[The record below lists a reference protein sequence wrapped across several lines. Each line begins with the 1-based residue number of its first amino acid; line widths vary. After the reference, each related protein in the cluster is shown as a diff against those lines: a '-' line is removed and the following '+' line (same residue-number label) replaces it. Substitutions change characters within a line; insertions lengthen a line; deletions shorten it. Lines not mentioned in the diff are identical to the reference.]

1 MLLKRKR
8 MTRRT
13 LPALALLLC
22 LLTTSNAVAAEPV
35 VFVPAVPI
43 TNIFLFNPGELL
55 NGTIAFEHEVALTDW
70 FGISSGFLLT
80 VYRGVFTLPSQPSYV
95 AFGPEVTAR
104 FHFTKDAPAGLWA
117 GPSVHVAY
125 IASKSGGAA
134 QQLFGYGLAGTVGYN
149 FVINSHLILQLG
161 GGLGFKDFGDGPQLA
176 PRVNLGLGVGI

>member
-1 MLLKRKR
+1 MN
-8 MTRRT
+8 RRT
-13 LPALALLLC
+13 PPAVALLLSV
-22 LLTTSNAVAAEPV
+22 LITSNAAAAEPV

-43 TNIFLFNPGELL
+43 TNVFLFNAGELL

-125 IASKSGGAA
+125 IASKSGGSA
-134 QQLFGYGLAGTVGYN
+134 QQLFGYGLAATVGYH
-149 FVINSHLILQLG
+149 FVINSPLILQLV
-161 GGLGFKDFGDGPQLA
+161 GGLGFKDFGDGPQLS
-176 PRVNLGLGVGI
+176 PRVNVGLGVGI